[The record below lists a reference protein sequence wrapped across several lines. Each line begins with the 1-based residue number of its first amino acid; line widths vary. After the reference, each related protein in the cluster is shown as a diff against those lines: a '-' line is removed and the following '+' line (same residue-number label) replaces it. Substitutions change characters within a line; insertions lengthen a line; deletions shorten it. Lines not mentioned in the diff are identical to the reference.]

1 MRISSDGLM
10 APSFIDFVKPIM
22 LQSHPGNRFG
32 HDFGS
37 LHLAARFRST
47 PEKADN
53 ILEPVLSHEQ

>member
-1 MRISSDGLM
+1 M

-22 LQSHPGNRFG
+22 LQSHPGNKFG
-32 HDFGS
+32 HGFGS
-37 LHLAARFRST
+37 LHLAARFRSI